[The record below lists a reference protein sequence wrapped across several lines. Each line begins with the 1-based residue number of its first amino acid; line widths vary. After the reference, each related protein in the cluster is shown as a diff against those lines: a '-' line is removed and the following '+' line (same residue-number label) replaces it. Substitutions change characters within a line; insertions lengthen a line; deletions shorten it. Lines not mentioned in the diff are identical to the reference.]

1 MNQEFLRSFHTPPMQ
16 WLAQKNITP
25 NVATVSLKQTDSV
38 FRIPSMNALFPRIL
52 GNWRQRYL
60 I

>member
-1 MNQEFLRSFHTPPMQ
+1 MQ

-25 NVATVSLKQTDSV
+25 NVATVSLKRTDSV
-38 FRIPSMNALFPRIL
+38 FRIPSMNALFPGIR